1 MKVLLSI
8 LLILTVLTA
17 YSTGAFVPEHDGI
30 VDTVAGLAVLSDA
43 DLAQQAGGIWR
54 GTRKKAEIVTWPVGQ
69 PSSCYSSNGCN
80 SGGCNS
86 GGCNSGGCNS
96 GGCNSG
102 GCAPDCPPDKQVFTV
117 FRHKC
122 VKCYGYDQWT
132 TSRKLDHDA
141 TKEITSECKMIN
153 GVCVYTEVVTGTWSS
168 CVTYVTPRCA

>member
-1 MKVLLSI
+1 MKIVLSI
-8 LLILTVLTA
+8 LSILTVLTV
-17 YSTGAFVPEHDGI
+17 YSTGAFVPESQGM

-43 DLAQQAGGIWR
+43 EMAQQAGGIWR

-69 PSSCYSSNGCN
+69 PSSCYSS
-80 SGGCNS
+80 S
-86 GGCNSGGCNS
+86 GCNSGGCNS

-117 FRHKC
+117 FQHRC

-132 TSRKLDHDA
+132 TSRKYDHYA

-168 CVTYVTPRCA
+168 CVTLCDSTLCVTAS